1 MWGTKNYKT
10 RNEELNVQFTTRNA
24 TQKKSMAQL
33 VVTQRNSVAQK
44 LQQENILFDDRKL
57 LELVGKMA
65 ME

>member
-1 MWGTKNYKT
+1 
-10 RNEELNVQFTTRNA
+10 
-24 TQKKSMAQL
+24 MAQL